1 MISDIPRTDYESSS
15 LFALVVIRLM
25 NRTGIYTQRLSGN
38 KYRIEERIFVRS
50 EINTEAQDN

>member
-1 MISDIPRTDYESSS
+1 
-15 LFALVVIRLM
+15 M